1 MGSRRGSTE
10 NTFGNKTST
19 VAPKHLPEKT
29 SVEEQVVK
37 QSGETKA
44 ITDEN
49 KKTIAKQAAKKDIS
63 LDDMFSKKKSEKGKT
78 KSIYFEKEVY
88 DYCQQV
94 ADSYGAS
101 FNHVVNRLLRESM
114 ERHKK

>member
-1 MGSRRGSTE
+1 MASRRGSTE
-10 NTFGNKTST
+10 NTFGNKSST
-19 VAPKHLPEKT
+19 VAPRHLPVQAE
-29 SVEEQVVK
+29 VEEQVVK
-37 QSGETKA
+37 QREETKA
-44 ITDEN
+44 AAEEI
-49 KKTIAKQAAKKDIS
+49 KKTIVKQAAKKDNS
-63 LDDMFSKKKSEKGKT
+63 LDSMFTKKKSEKGKN

-114 ERHKK
+114 ERHQK